1 MFTPSSF
8 KTRLAASSATRAS
21 VADALCFL
29 PPLEPRYLVGLV
41 GRYTPTVGC
50 PTFAL
55 AIGIWL
61 SLGDGR
67 LAARLSVRVRS
78 GLHISDHRLRE
89 CRSHSLVAATTR
101 QSARRA
107 DRAMA

>member
-1 MFTPSSF
+1 MRPSTGESF

-78 GLHISDHRLRE
+78 GLHISDHRLAA
-89 CRSHSLVAATTR
+89 LVHMHMLDADDLRAAVS
-101 QSARRA
+101 QAP
-107 DRAMA
+107 